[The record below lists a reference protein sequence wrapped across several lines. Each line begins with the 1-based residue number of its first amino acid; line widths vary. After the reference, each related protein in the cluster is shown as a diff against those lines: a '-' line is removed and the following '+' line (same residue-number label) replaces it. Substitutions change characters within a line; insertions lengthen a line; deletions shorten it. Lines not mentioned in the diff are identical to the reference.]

1 MRHYVTHFDINYAPQ
16 GLSLIQSLRRHAGDF
31 LLWVVCLDDH
41 ASSLLNTLGMPDLR
55 ILQLHELET
64 DELRAIKSS
73 RSTVEYYWTLTP
85 FLPTFVFDSDSS
97 VDQVTYLDADTYF
110 LGDPSQTFAQLE
122 RAGGSVLITEH
133 AYDPRYDQ
141 TDTSGRFC
149 VQYIIFN
156 RDGSQPVLESWQR
169 QCLDWCFAAQEPG
182 RFGDQMYLDDWPA
195 DFPGQVVVARNP
207 AWFFAPWNA
216 ARFGYGDAILYHFH
230 GLKLL
235 TRDRLQLTTYYFLP
249 DEVLRRVYG
258 PYSEDFRDALK
269 TIRESGFQPFAAP
282 PLTIRSRIRNSLGR
296 IRRAWN
302 LAGGNVSV
310 DL

>member
-16 GLSLIQSLRRHAGDF
+16 GLSLIQSLRRNAGDF
-31 LLWVVCLDDH
+31 LLWVVCLDDY
-41 ASSLLNTLGMPDLR
+41 AARLLNILDMPDVR
-55 ILQLHELET
+55 ILRLQDLET
-64 DELRAIKSS
+64 DELRAIKTT

-85 FLPTFVFDSDSS
+85 FLPTFVFNSHSS
-97 VDQVTYLDADTYF
+97 VDQVTYLDADTYL

-122 RAGGSVLITEH
+122 TASGSVFITEH
-133 AYDPRYDQ
+133 AYEARYDQ

-156 RDGSQPVLESWQR
+156 REGSQPVLESWQR
-169 QCLDWCFAAQEPG
+169 QCLDWCFAAQEAG
-182 RFGDQMYLDDWPA
+182 RFGDQMYLDDWPT

-207 AWFFAPWNA
+207 AWFIAPWNA

-235 TRDRLQLTTYYFLP
+235 TRDRLQLTTYYSLP
-249 DEVLRRVYG
+249 DEILRRVYG
-258 PYSEDFRDALK
+258 PYREDFRQALQ
-269 TIRESGFQPFAAP
+269 TIRESGFQPLAAP
-282 PLTIRSRIRNSLGR
+282 PLTVRSRLRNSLGR

-302 LAGGNVSV
+302 LAGGYLSI